1 MANLTGAAAGS
12 TGLEGN
18 ILVDENLGPG
28 WWSRILIF

>member
-18 ILVDENLGPG
+18 ILVDENLWPG
-28 WWSRILIF
+28 LGGGAGF